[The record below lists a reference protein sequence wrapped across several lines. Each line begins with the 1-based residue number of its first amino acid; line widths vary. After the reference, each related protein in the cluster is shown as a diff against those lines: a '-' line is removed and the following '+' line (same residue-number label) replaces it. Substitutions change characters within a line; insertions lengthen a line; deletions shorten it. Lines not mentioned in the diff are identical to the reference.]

1 MKKLTFLLT
10 EPNPVRGP
18 YTLSQLRQMWAEK
31 KINQD
36 TELFLTWNNY
46 ETKDLIC
53 ASLRAGEINK
63 ASNQKQKLMWKC
75 SGEGKGTLTPRART
89 MQSNR
94 TMPKPRGHTLPEGPL
109 RSGRAAV

>member
-18 YTLSQLRQMWAEK
+18 YTLSQLRQMRAEK

-36 TELFLTWNNY
+36 TKLFLTWRNY
-46 ETKDLIC
+46 ETKDLIV

-63 ASNQKQKLMWKC
+63 ASNQKWKLMWRR
-75 SGEGKGTLTPRART
+75 SGEAHGISQEKTEGTDLNN
-89 MQSNR
+89 S
-94 TMPKPRGHTLPEGPL
+94 
-109 RSGRAAV
+109 